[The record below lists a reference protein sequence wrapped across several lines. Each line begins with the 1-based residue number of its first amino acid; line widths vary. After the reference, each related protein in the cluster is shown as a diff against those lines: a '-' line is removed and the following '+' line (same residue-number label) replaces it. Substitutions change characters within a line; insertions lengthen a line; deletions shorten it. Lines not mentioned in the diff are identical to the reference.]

1 LKLYRPF
8 WEIVQLGFANSD
20 HPKYHSSFAQKNEW
34 LPAIGNTSRSKFF
47 GMFRD
52 DDFSSN

>member
-20 HPKYHSSFAQKNEW
+20 HPKYHSSFVQKKQMIAGSWQYHPQQIFWNV
-34 LPAIGNTSRSKFF
+34 SR
-47 GMFRD
+47 
-52 DDFSSN
+52 